1 MGGLIMA
8 STINADTTNGVV
20 VTSDTSG
27 EIELQA
33 NGVTKAKVT
42 ANGLQDANGNS
53 LRGGSFRN
61 LLINGDMRIAQRGTS
76 ETGLG
81 VTVKYANA
89 PDRVKWVGLGSGT
102 YAFTASQDTDVPSGQ
117 GFANSYK
124 VDNTTAQASLS
135 ADAALF
141 LSISSMEGQNLQQ
154 LKKGTANAESLTA
167 SFWVKSNKTGTYI
180 CELYDADNIR
190 HICSAYTISSA
201 NTWEKKTITFAGDTT
216 GAFDNDNARSFE
228 FITWLAAGSNYTS
241 GTLATSWAS
250 LTAANRAVGQTN
262 LADSTANYI
271 NITGVQ
277 LEVGEGASDFEFL
290 PYDVQLAR
298 CQRYFS
304 TSYGNNPVGTN
315 TWDGTVA
322 GRNYDTSSRS
332 ENVVNI
338 HYPVQMRALPTL
350 TAYSKAGT
358 SGKLVA
364 GSTSVDV
371 STTEI
376 ACSLKG
382 SATIIRAVTGA
393 AVGGTHW
400 YQFHYTASA
409 EL

>member
-1 MGGLIMA
+1 MAININAKTSGVGGLETTADNTGNINIQSGG
-8 STINADTTNGVV
+8 STVMS
-20 VTSDTSG
+20 VTSSG
-27 EIELQA
+27 VAVTGSFSQ
-33 NGVTKAKVT
+33 NGAVYST
-42 ANGLQDANGNS
+42 QP
-53 LRGGSFRN
+53 SFRN
-61 LLINGDMRIAQRGTS
+61 LIINGDMRIAQRGTS

-262 LADSTANYI
+262 LADSTSNYI

-277 LEVGEGASDFEFL
+277 LEAGSTATDFENL
-290 PYDVQLAR
+290 PYDVELAR
-298 CQRYFS
+298 CQRYYYKWN
-304 TSYGNNPVGTN
+304 TSSSNNWVAWAMAANTTNMYGHVPFPTTMRNNPSSIDYQGMGWWLGGAVTAFSAVGIAES
-315 TWDGTVA
+315 GTDSCTM
-322 GRNYDTSSRS
+322 NFTS
-332 ENVVNI
+332 
-338 HYPVQMRALPTL
+338 TGL
-350 TAYSKAGT
+350 TAQKMYAV
-358 SGKLVA
+358 LPN
-364 GSTSVDV
+364 GSTNY
-371 STTEI
+371 I
-376 ACSLKG
+376 AFNS
-382 SATIIRAVTGA
+382 
-393 AVGGTHW
+393 
-400 YQFHYTASA
+400 